1 MLRAPVTW
9 RSPMILQS
17 AGPGD
22 LAALMALERSGFP
35 AAEQWSEQS
44 YRAELEADDRFTVT
58 AHHPGSGLVGAATFR
73 IVQDETELF
82 RVLVAPEHRDRGV
95 ARALLRAGVE
105 WARACG
111 ARRMLLEVSE
121 ENTAALPS
129 TGDQFRTSYCAVTA
143 TALVA
148 CHRDGARSQED
159 TPMTEQ
165 TAG

>member
-1 MLRAPVTW
+1 
-9 RSPMILQS
+9 MILQS

-44 YRAELEADDRFTVT
+44 YRTELEADDRFTVT

-121 ENTAALPS
+121 ENTAALRLYERHSFAPI
-129 TGDQFRTSYCAVTA
+129 
-143 TALVA
+143 ALR
-148 CHRDGARSQED
+148 RDYYAPGRHAIVMARDLQEED
-159 TPMTEQ
+159 TPHD
-165 TAG
+165 

>member
-1 MLRAPVTW
+1 
-9 RSPMILQS
+9 MILQS

-121 ENTAALPS
+121 ENTAALRLYERHSFAPI
-129 TGDQFRTSYCAVTA
+129 
-143 TALVA
+143 ALR
-148 CHRDGARSQED
+148 RDYYAPGRHAIVMARDLQEED
-159 TPMTEQ
+159 TPHD
-165 TAG
+165 